1 MVGRRLGIGT
11 GGVVVA
17 ALLCSGSLGAQEVQL
32 LAGGDI
38 EWSRLPYRPTVAY
51 LSEPGD
57 WMPVPYLNL
66 AENLD
71 SIRVRLGRRE
81 LDETYREL
89 HYRVP
94 QPGFEFATEE
104 EEWRHSFQRTRD
116 LIESAD
122 VAFANLEMPISE
134 RAQVQQTSSVGAT
147 GFADALGWAGFD
159 VISLANNRM
168 LDAETTGLFDTME
181 ALSQAGVGWVGAG
194 RDLAEARRPYIVE
207 HRGVRLAFLAY
218 TYGVS
223 WVGVDGFARPG
234 GAGVMA
240 MDPLLMREDIRQ
252 VRDDVDVVI
261 LSFHWGVG
269 ARESKDIPE
278 AARQFAREMIDE
290 GADIIL
296 GHHAHVPKGVEVH
309 NGGVILY
316 SLANFSFGHSHDYFI
331 DNFAA
336 RIAVT
341 SDGVRRV
348 EIVPIAGAGLDV
360 TQPYVLEG
368 PRAERLLGD
377 IQELSARLG
386 TDLTIEGDIGVIVPR

>member
-159 VISLANNRM
+159 VISI
-168 LDAETTGLFDTME
+168 DTP
-181 ALSQAGVGWVGAG
+181 G
-194 RDLAEARRPYIVE
+194 RI
-207 HRGVRLAFLAY
+207 
-218 TYGVS
+218 
-223 WVGVDGFARPG
+223 VGV
-234 GAGVMA
+234 
-240 MDPLLMREDIRQ
+240 
-252 VRDDVDVVI
+252 
-261 LSFHWGVG
+261 
-269 ARESKDIPE
+269 E
-278 AARQFAREMIDE
+278 A
-290 GADIIL
+290 
-296 GHHAHVPKGVEVH
+296 V
-309 NGGVILY
+309 
-316 SLANFSFGHSHDYFI
+316 
-331 DNFAA
+331 
-336 RIAVT
+336 
-341 SDGVRRV
+341 
-348 EIVPIAGAGLDV
+348 
-360 TQPYVLEG
+360 
-368 PRAERLLGD
+368 
-377 IQELSARLG
+377 ARLDG
-386 TDLTIEGDIGVIVPR
+386 TDLDLTVTSQDERGFSSRIPRIGSNHNGMLIELTFQAQVYDYSTPFTARLSDSDVPFEVPQPVSEGDADELNDSNRTRVALTTIPDQSIRSLRLSSPVFSPNGDRVNDVLQIDYELMNLSGAVPVSIAVYDLTGRQVGGVGPGGSAVSGPSSVSWDGTGDQGRLAPGLYLLQLEVETDTGRDRAQRLVAIAY